1 MMSMRRRKCINKW
14 LISILLMTMGVLLTP
29 VRTYAQVSQPAAWK
43 TTPTLSR
50 DIYPEYQFRSTSV
63 YSPIVGKTQYISAE
77 SYLPYQSVL
86 TTPQR
91 KQRRGMDDE
100 DPEGEEL
107 GQIDTPIG
115 DIPFLI
121 MALMA
126 VVYLILLKK
135 RKKVQKNLVMS

>member
-1 MMSMRRRKCINKW
+1 MSMRRGICINKW

-29 VRTYAQVSQPAAWK
+29 VRTHAQVSQPAAWK

-63 YSPIVGKTQYISAE
+63 YSPIVGKTGYISAE
-77 SYLPYQSVL
+77 SYLPYQSAL

-91 KQRRGMDDE
+91 QQRRGMDDE
-100 DPEGEEL
+100 DPEGEEIGL
-107 GQIDTPIG
+107 IDTPIG
-115 DIPFLI
+115 DTPFLI

-135 RKKVQKNLVMS
+135 RKKLQKNVVMS